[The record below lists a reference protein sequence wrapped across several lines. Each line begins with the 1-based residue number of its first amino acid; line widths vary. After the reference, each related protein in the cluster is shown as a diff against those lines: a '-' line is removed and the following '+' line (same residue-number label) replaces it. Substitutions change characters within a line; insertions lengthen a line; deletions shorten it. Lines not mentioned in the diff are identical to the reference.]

1 MSSNR
6 RKSLPR
12 YESIIKSSLNEKTY
26 TKKYLQKTSNNDKPK
41 KSNNNSHSKYES
53 SPHIHPNTNTNTNNK
68 HLKPF
73 NNNSLF
79 ISNLNL
85 IPSLYIIPYSQIT
98 IHKDQRIYYSETTTL
113 YKGTYLHLPVTIK
126 HYSNI
131 HSLSSQNQNILL
143 QELSISLSIH
153 HPFILNYFGVCEE
166 GSNIYLISE
175 YLNKN
180 SLYYLINQNCS
191 YLHTLYNKVKMI
203 YQIALAVLYLHSR
216 NPVVCHRD
224 LKSSNVLIDDHYNV
238 KLCDFGIAKFYSDVD
253 NMKTNTQS
261 TPYWMAPEFVCDN
274 VFTIKSDVYSFGIL
288 MWEVLMEDTNP
299 YKNENYYDFILGT
312 EEIRKKR
319 PVVNNEKL
327 EGNNELREL
336 MMKCWDEKP
345 NNRPNM
351 EEVVVQLENVM
362 NKIKGEN
369 KEI

>member
-1 MSSNR
+1 MSSNK

-12 YESIIKSSLNEKTY
+12 YESIIKSSLTEKTY
-26 TKKYLQKTSNNDKPK
+26 TKKYLQKSSNGDKAK
-41 KSNNNSHSKYES
+41 KSTNSHSKYES
-53 SPHIHPNTNTNTNNK
+53 SSANICPSNK
-68 HLKPF
+68 QLKAF
-73 NNNSLF
+73 NNSSLL

-85 IPSLYIIPYSQIT
+85 IPSLYIIPYSKIA

-113 YKGTYLHLPVTIK
+113 YKGTYLHLPVSVK

-131 HSLSSQNQNILL
+131 HSLSSQNQTLLL
-143 QELSISLSIH
+143 QELSISLSLH

-175 YLNKN
+175 YVRKN
-180 SLYYLINQNCS
+180 SLYHLINQDS
-191 YLHTLYNKVKMI
+191 AYLHVLYHKVKII

-216 NPVVCHRD
+216 HPVVCHRD
-224 LKSSNVLIDDHYNV
+224 LKSSNVLIDDQYNV
-238 KLCDFGIAKFYSDVD
+238 KLCDFGIAKFYSDAD

-274 VFTIKSDVYSFGIL
+274 VFTTKSDVYSFAIV

-319 PVVNNEKL
+319 PEIDTDKL
-327 EGNNELREL
+327 QGNKELKEL
-336 MMKCWDEKP
+336 IVKCWDETP
-345 NNRPNM
+345 NNRPDM
-351 EEVVVQLENVM
+351 EDVVVRLENVM
-362 NKIKGEN
+362 NNIKGASE
-369 KEI
+369 